1 VNEPEAETRLSDDAA
16 PGELTR
22 WGIFEDLQRVGS
34 GSFGEVYRAFEPT
47 LQRYVAL
54 KLLLPNRISRNEE
67 MNALLREAR
76 ALARVRHPNVVP
88 IYGVDRYEG
97 RLGFWSDFV
106 KGQTLADLVATRG
119 ALGPQEAALI
129 GADVCRAAGAVHAA
143 GLLHRDIKAGNV
155 MREEGGRILL
165 MDFGL
170 THEHGSGADGSGTP
184 VYMAPEVMAG
194 YPATIASDIYAIG
207 VMLFYLMTKRYPV
220 EGGNFSELRAAHAA
234 GKRHMLLDLRPDLPD
249 SLARVVETAINSVP
263 EKRFATTGQMIVALS
278 EAIGV
283 ATATGHATPP
293 PRRRG
298 LHPWMLIPAVA
309 AAALIFGVR
318 QWRPTSSSAVAPPGV
333 PGQEEE
339 YRRAH
344 EMLAHYYRPQA
355 LETSIPLL
363 QKIVVRDPQFAPA
376 LADLGR
382 ANFLQFAQ
390 QRDTKYL
397 EPARQASLRA
407 LAIAPDLASAHVT
420 LGFLYAY
427 TDQTD
432 LAAHEIETALR
443 LDKFN
448 ATAYGALAELQTRQG
463 RSAEVEAT
471 LQKAVSLA
479 PDDWLPNM
487 QLGAHYLDA
496 GKWAQAGELFR
507 HTIELAP
514 DNPRAYNNL
523 GLVYRAQGKLD
534 DAATAFRKAI
544 DLEPTSLRFRN
555 LGMVLA
561 EAGRY
566 ADAEQALNRSIEMR
580 STQYRAWGLLAA
592 VYANEHADPTKVR
605 DTYLKAIDLAGDLL
619 KQTPKDE
626 YLLADVGSYY
636 AAIGKERESLPLLAQ
651 AAALAP
657 DVPEVLYQVAV
668 GYEMLHHRAEA
679 LRFIAKARAS
689 GYSSDAIAR
698 DPVLA
703 ALRADPGYAS
713 TAAAGR

>member
-333 PGQEEE
+333 P
-339 YRRAH
+339 
-344 EMLAHYYRPQA
+344 
-355 LETSIPLL
+355 
-363 QKIVVRDPQFAPA
+363 
-376 LADLGR
+376 
-382 ANFLQFAQ
+382 
-390 QRDTKYL
+390 
-397 EPARQASLRA
+397 
-407 LAIAPDLASAHVT
+407 
-420 LGFLYAY
+420 
-427 TDQTD
+427 
-432 LAAHEIETALR
+432 
-443 LDKFN
+443 
-448 ATAYGALAELQTRQG
+448 
-463 RSAEVEAT
+463 
-471 LQKAVSLA
+471 
-479 PDDWLPNM
+479 
-487 QLGAHYLDA
+487 
-496 GKWAQAGELFR
+496 
-507 HTIELAP
+507 
-514 DNPRAYNNL
+514 
-523 GLVYRAQGKLD
+523 
-534 DAATAFRKAI
+534 
-544 DLEPTSLRFRN
+544 
-555 LGMVLA
+555 
-561 EAGRY
+561 
-566 ADAEQALNRSIEMR
+566 
-580 STQYRAWGLLAA
+580 
-592 VYANEHADPTKVR
+592 
-605 DTYLKAIDLAGDLL
+605 
-619 KQTPKDE
+619 
-626 YLLADVGSYY
+626 
-636 AAIGKERESLPLLAQ
+636 
-651 AAALAP
+651 
-657 DVPEVLYQVAV
+657 
-668 GYEMLHHRAEA
+668 
-679 LRFIAKARAS
+679 
-689 GYSSDAIAR
+689 
-698 DPVLA
+698 
-703 ALRADPGYAS
+703 
-713 TAAAGR
+713 